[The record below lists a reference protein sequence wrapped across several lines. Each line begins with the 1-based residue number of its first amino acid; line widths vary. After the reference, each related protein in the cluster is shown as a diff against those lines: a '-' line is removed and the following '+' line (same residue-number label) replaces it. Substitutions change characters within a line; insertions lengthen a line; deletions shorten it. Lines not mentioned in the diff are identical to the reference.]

1 MIIFLNDVKG
11 NKVELEISSDKI
23 TVKELKIEFQKKTG
37 IDNNNIDFIIN
48 GNELINEK
56 TLENYKIKEKST
68 IIYIKKNNDNNKQ
81 SQINNT
87 ELEIGKE
94 EKNINSINSNN
105 NINQENTLNIENEN
119 KDDDKILDEQNNENK
134 NHLPKELKRIGI
146 FMKILTYK
154 EPNKMYTILNNLKS
168 NNRAL
173 LERIKEKKDEF
184 TEFLQK
190 PITKEDLDIFK
201 QNYQDAKNLLDIS
214 DAKNKEG
221 KIEIFLTQEETDDI
235 QKLKSLGFSLED
247 SIEAYVINDL
257 NGEKAAIYLLNK
269 YKNHKANKD
278 YDING
283 VN

>member
-1 MIIFLNDVKG
+1 MIIILNDVKG

-134 NHLPKELKRIGI
+134 NHLPK
-146 FMKILTYK
+146 
-154 EPNKMYTILNNLKS
+154 
-168 NNRAL
+168 
-173 LERIKEKKDEF
+173 
-184 TEFLQK
+184 
-190 PITKEDLDIFK
+190 
-201 QNYQDAKNLLDIS
+201 
-214 DAKNKEG
+214 
-221 KIEIFLTQEETDDI
+221 
-235 QKLKSLGFSLED
+235 
-247 SIEAYVINDL
+247 
-257 NGEKAAIYLLNK
+257 YL
-269 YKNHKANKD
+269 
-278 YDING
+278 
-283 VN
+283 